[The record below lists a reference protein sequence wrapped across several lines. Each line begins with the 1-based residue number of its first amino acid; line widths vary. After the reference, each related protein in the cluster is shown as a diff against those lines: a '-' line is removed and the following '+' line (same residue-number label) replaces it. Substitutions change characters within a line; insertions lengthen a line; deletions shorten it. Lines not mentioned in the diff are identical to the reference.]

1 MAIFRLRHMNSLSVA
16 GQAQKGA
23 KLADLYILS
32 LDGNFYIAPY
42 EQFISGWPSPESSQM
57 TRSLHLKL
65 EWQFLY
71 CAV

>member
-1 MAIFRLRHMNSLSVA
+1 MTRSLHF
-16 GQAQKGA
+16 K
-23 KLADLYILS
+23 
-32 LDGNFYIAPY
+32 FYIAPY
-42 EQFISGWPSPESSQM
+42 EQFISGWQSQESSQM